1 MFTKSPRLGDLAT
14 GLAEYTLGERGILEF
29 EYASGKRIPDSQVRD
44 RMLRIRPP
52 FRGKVMKR
60 DGIHV
65 RVTKNQMRFSLS
77 ISEPQ
82 I

>member
-1 MFTKSPRLGDLAT
+1 MFTKSPPLGDLAT

-44 RMLRIRPP
+44 RMLWIRPP

-60 DGIHV
+60 DES
-65 RVTKNQMRFSLS
+65 M
-77 ISEPQ
+77 
-82 I
+82 